1 MWALHRVILKVYG
14 RVRPWQSEVGSRLC
28 FLGLTGASAVGG
40 LLLMS
45 TEREQLH
52 PGGAASGAAVDEGA
66 EWLLAPGD
74 EEGKAVN
81 PSLVGSTQ
89 LP

>member
-1 MWALHRVILKVYG
+1 
-14 RVRPWQSEVGSRLC
+14 
-28 FLGLTGASAVGG
+28 
-40 LLLMS
+40 MS
-45 TEREQLH
+45 TKREQLH
-52 PGGAASGAAVDEGA
+52 PGGAPSGAAVDEGA

-74 EEGKAVN
+74 EEEGKAVN